1 MTNGDA
7 SERSERLMEIR
18 EGVRRGEET
27 FAAAIKLHERV
38 RSNLGPA
45 IVAAQAISDALK
57 TGHKLLVFGN
67 GGSAADAQHVAAELV
82 GRFQRE
88 RAAMAA
94 IALTVDTSILTAVGN
109 DYSFKQVFARQV
121 EALGNRGDVAMG
133 ISTSGESPNVV
144 TGLQTAKAKGLKTIA
159 LTGRD
164 GGSVGRAAEI
174 HVNVP
179 DQNTQRVQEV
189 HMTLLHVMCEVIE
202 EDANA

>member
-1 MTNGDA
+1 
-7 SERSERLMEIR
+7 MEMR
-18 EGVRRGEET
+18 EGIRRGEEV
-27 FAAAIKLHERV
+27 FEAAIKIHDRV

-57 TGHKLLVFGN
+57 AGHKLLVFGN
-67 GGSAADAQHVAAELV
+67 GGSAADAQHVAGELV

-88 RAAMAA
+88 RAAMSA

-144 TGLQTAKAKGLKTIA
+144 TALQTAKAKGLRTIA

-189 HMTLLHVMCEVIE
+189 HVTLLHVMCEVIE
-202 EDANA
+202 EDA